1 MSTTLTK
8 QYYGKPEKILILKF
22 SISLDR
28 KPTNILIKVLASL
41 SLLVLA
47 MWAVFWINSEALS
60 ERLNIAFIG
69 ILSVI
74 AYQFL
79 VEGEM
84 PNIDYLTFTD
94 GFLLISFAILF
105 TTVLESL
112 IVYWLVKK
120 DKKIIAK
127 ILDIYS
133 KFAFPISYLTL
144 IVFLYFVYLY

>member
-1 MSTTLTK
+1 M
-8 QYYGKPEKILILKF
+8 P
-22 SISLDR
+22 
-28 KPTNILIKVLASL
+28 L

-60 ERLNIAFIG
+60 KRLNIAFID
-69 ILSVI
+69 ILSII

-94 GFLLISFAILF
+94 GFFLIPFAILF
-105 TTVLESL
+105 STVLESL

-120 DKKIIAK
+120 NKKIIAK
-127 ILDIYS
+127 TLDIYS
-133 KFAFPISYLTL
+133 RFAFPISYLTL
-144 IVFLYFVYLY
+144 IIFLYFVYLYY